1 MSHIITVFTNPGAMD
16 MPQASTARTNV
27 TDMDIVRH
35 TLDVDE
41 SSFDKS
47 RHVGR
52 LFTALTST
60 RNALDE
66 KVSYA
71 VTDSDSINSAADDT
85 SVALEMFYD
94 SLEATEAVGA
104 IEVTDAQM
112 AYLNSNP
119 QAMRVFI
126 NNAIVNPD
134 GLDWTPKKVSERDDA
149 AELATDGANNL
160 LAAIDEHKEANGYF
174 GEDEDFDEFCSD
186 CESWEDD
193 DEFLDDEDTEHCP
206 VD

>member
-1 MSHIITVFTNPGAMD
+1 MSHIITVFTNPGTMD
-16 MPQASTARTNV
+16 MPQTSTARTNV

-71 VTDSDSINSAADDT
+71 VTDSDSINSAADDA
-85 SVALEMFYD
+85 SEALEMFYD

>member
-1 MSHIITVFTNPGAMD
+1 MSHIITVFTNPGTMD
-16 MPQASTARTNV
+16 MPQASDVRANV

-52 LFTALTST
+52 LFAALTST

-66 KVSYA
+66 KISYA
-71 VTDSDSINSAADDT
+71 VTDSDSINSAAGDV
-85 SVALEMFYD
+85 SEALEMFYET
-94 SLEATEAVGA
+94 LGATGAVGA
-104 IEVTDAQM
+104 IKVTDAQM

-126 NNAIVNPD
+126 NNAIINPD
-134 GLDWTPKKVSERDDA
+134 GLDWTPEKVAERDDA
-149 AELATDGANNL
+149 AELVTSGANNL
-160 LAAIDEHKEANGYF
+160 LNAVDEHKEANGYF
-174 GEDEDFDEFCSD
+174 DEDEDFDEFCSD